1 MFLKTLKNI
10 CLEIYWLELTKFLSV
25 PRSAWQAAVK
35 KIEAKLELLTGID
48 MLLMVEKGIRGGII
62 TLLMNMLKLVINIRK
77 ITIKIK
83 ISYKNHILNIEP

>member
-1 MFLKTLKNI
+1 
-10 CLEIYWLELTKFLSV
+10 
-25 PRSAWQAAVK
+25 
-35 KIEAKLELLTGID
+35 

>member
-1 MFLKTLKNI
+1 
-10 CLEIYWLELTKFLSV
+10 
-25 PRSAWQAAVK
+25 
-35 KIEAKLELLTGID
+35 

-83 ISYKNHILNIEP
+83 NYHILNIGMFGQCHKSCL